1 MSSAAAPPYLAAAEA
16 RADAILERARR
27 FIRTPSLA
35 GEEGAFAA
43 LLREEWAQAGLQE
56 IQTDAAGNVLGR
68 LKGDGTGPAVLWLAP
83 LDHAP
88 PGPEADWAHGP
99 YAAEVV
105 DGHLHG
111 RGAADHKA
119 ALAAMVEAV
128 RLLVAD
134 PAPLRGDV
142 ILAATVQSTAGASL
156 GLRALL
162 DQTLPQLGW
171 HADLVVLGHPTAL
184 QIALGHRGRAELE
197 IATIGRT
204 CHAGVPWLGA
214 NAIAKMTGVIDEL
227 QALATVLPTHPFLER
242 STVAVTGIRSL
253 PEAEAMIPDRCLLSV
268 DRRFLPSEAVD
279 DVVWQV
285 QSVVNRRAAN
295 DPEFK
300 AEVHVRQVERTSYTG
315 AVLRGP
321 KLLHPFTTE
330 PHHALVAAAIA
341 ALTELHGERPRYTR
355 WAFSTEG
362 GYAATIK
369 NWQTI
374 GFGPGEEIYAQTPFD
389 RVPVT
394 HLARAAAGY
403 AAIARHVSGD
413 PLS

>member
-1 MSSAAAPPYLAAAEA
+1 MSSAAAQPYLAAAEA
-16 RADAILERARR
+16 RASALLERTRR
-27 FIRTPSLA
+27 FIRTPSLPGRE
-35 GEEGAFAA
+35 GEFAA
-43 LLREEWAQAGLQE
+43 LLKREWEEAGLGE
-56 IQTDAAGNVLGR
+56 IRTDAAGNVLGR
-68 LKGDGTGPAVLWLAP
+68 LKGEGTGPAVMWLAP

-88 PGPEADWAHGP
+88 EGDPAAWSHGP
-99 YAAEVV
+99 YEAEVL
-105 DGHLHG
+105 DGHLLG
-111 RGAADHKA
+111 RGASSNKA
-119 ALAAMVEAV
+119 ALAAMVEAA
-128 RLLVAD
+128 RLLKESGN
-134 PAPLRGDV
+134 PLRGDV
-142 ILAATVQSTAGASL
+142 ILAATVQSEHGANL

-171 HADLVVLGHPTAL
+171 HADLVVLGHPTGL
-184 QIALGHRGRAELE
+184 QIALGHRGRAEIE
-197 IATIGRT
+197 VATIGRT

-214 NAIAKMTGVIDEL
+214 NAIAKMTGVVDDL
-227 QALATVLPTHPFLER
+227 QALASVLPTHPFLER
-242 STVAVTGIRSL
+242 STIAVTGIRSL
-253 PEAEAMIPDRCLLSV
+253 PELEAMIPDRCLVTV

-300 AEVHVRQVERTSYTG
+300 AEVHVRQVEAASYTG

-330 PHHALVAAAIA
+330 PHHALVAAAIE

-362 GYAATIK
+362 GYAATVK

-389 RVPVT
+389 RVPVA

-403 AAIARHVSGD
+403 AAIARHASGD